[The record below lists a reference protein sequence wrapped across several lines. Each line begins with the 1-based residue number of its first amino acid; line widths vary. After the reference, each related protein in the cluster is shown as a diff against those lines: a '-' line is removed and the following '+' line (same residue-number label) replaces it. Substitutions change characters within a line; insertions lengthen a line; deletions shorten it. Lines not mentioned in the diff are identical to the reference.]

1 MKRRF
6 DLPLLL
12 LVVAVLSPLLLGGCA
27 KQLQRIE
34 LRTEEI
40 ASAQARLELQNRE
53 LQNVL
58 SRLDARD
65 QAREEESLQR
75 RADLEAQL
83 LALDRAV
90 RQMDARSAEQEDL
103 LRRISAALDLLAR
116 QPNARGNAGPATGTS
131 EANGDAGS
139 TPSPELS
146 SAGTDVYNAAF
157 ADYTSGQ
164 YDLAREGFAEVLQ
177 RFPQS
182 QLAPEAAYWW
192 AETYYAQG
200 QHQQAREG
208 FERVVQR
215 WPEHRIVPGSLLKWA
230 YSLLELGERA
240 RAMQILDRI
249 REEHPD
255 SDEALIAEH
264 RRNSLERGP

>member
-6 DLPLLL
+6 EFP
-12 LVVAVLSPLLLGGCA
+12 LVVALVSPLLFGGCA

-34 LRTEEI
+34 LRTDEI
-40 ASAQARLELQNRE
+40 ASAQARLELQTRE
-53 LQNVL
+53 VQNVL

-65 QAREEESLQR
+65 QAREEETLQR
-75 RADLEAQL
+75 RADLETQL

-90 RQMDARSAEQEDL
+90 RQMDARATEQEAL

-116 QPNARGNAGPATGTS
+116 QPGAGGGATTSGVDASTGNAAETTIP
-131 EANGDAGS
+131 
-139 TPSPELS
+139 PELS

-164 YDLAREGFAEVLQ
+164 YDMAREGFAEMLQ

-192 AETYYAQG
+192 AETFYAQG
-200 QHQQAREG
+200 QHEQAREG

-215 WPEHRIVPGSLLKWA
+215 WPDHRIVPGALLKWA

-240 RAMQILDRI
+240 QAMELLDRI
-249 REEHPD
+249 RTEHPD

>member
-1 MKRRF
+1 MKRRSQ
-6 DLPLLL
+6 LP
-12 LVVAVLSPLLLGGCA
+12 LVVAVLSPLLFGGCA

-34 LRTEEI
+34 LRTDEI
-40 ASAQARLELQNRE
+40 ASAQARLELQTRE
-53 LQNVL
+53 LQTVL

-65 QAREEESLQR
+65 QAREEETLQR
-75 RADLEAQL
+75 RADLETQL

-90 RQMDARSAEQEDL
+90 RQMDARAAEQEDL

-116 QPNARGNAGPATGTS
+116 TSNVGGGAPTSGGAASGTTPADPAPATS
-131 EANGDAGS
+131 
-139 TPSPELS
+139 S
-146 SAGTDVYNAAF
+146 SAGTDVYDAAF
-157 ADYTSGQ
+157 ADYTSGH
-164 YDLAREGFAEVLQ
+164 YELAREGFAEMLQ

-182 QLAPEAAYWW
+182 ELAPEAAYWW
-192 AETYYAQG
+192 AETYYAEG
-200 QHQQAREG
+200 QHEQARAG

-215 WPEHRIVPGSLLKWA
+215 WPEHRVVPGALLKWA
-230 YSLLELGERA
+230 YSLLELGQRE

-249 REEHPD
+249 RNEHPD